1 MLDERRLTKR
11 KIKESAEKKTEKV
24 NIRER
29 RFCLICLNIRERK

>member
-11 KIKESAEKKTEKV
+11 KIKESVEKKTEKV

-29 RFCLICLNIRERK
+29 K

>member
-1 MLDERRLTKR
+1 MMLDERRLTKR

-29 RFCLICLNIRERK
+29 RFV